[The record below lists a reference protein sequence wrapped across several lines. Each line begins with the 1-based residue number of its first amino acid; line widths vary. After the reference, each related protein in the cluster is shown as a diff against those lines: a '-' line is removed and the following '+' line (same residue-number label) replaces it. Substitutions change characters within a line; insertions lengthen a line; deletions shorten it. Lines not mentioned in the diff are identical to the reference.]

1 MSFAGAFSD
10 ILGRYGQTVT
20 LYRDGVLL
28 GTGLALVQP
37 VLGDEQQ
44 FVPSELGV
52 WENGKFLCMGEA
64 GLPFAPATGETVLEC
79 GGVSYDVRN
88 CKAVMAGTERVYW
101 RAVLTVREGVT
112 A

>member
-1 MSFAGAFSD
+1 MSFARAFSG
-10 ILGRYGQTVT
+10 ILERYGQEVT
-20 LYRDGVLL
+20 LYRDGTLL

-37 VLGDEQQ
+37 VLGDERQ
-44 FVPSELGV
+44 FIPSELGV

-64 GLPFAPATGETVLEC
+64 SLPFAPAPGETVLAC

-88 CKAVMAGTERVYW
+88 CKAVMAGNELVYW
-101 RAVLTVREGVT
+101 RAVLTVREGGT